1 MTGAPP
7 PQIPPSVAW
16 WVVLLKE
23 VGFPTFMA
31 LVLLYAVVVHFPK
44 LLQDISDKATAAA
57 VDRAQIEQKLDLIL
71 MELRKR

>member
-1 MTGAPP
+1 LTGAPP
-7 PQIPPSVAW
+7 PGQPPPGLTW

-44 LLQDISDKATAAA
+44 LLQETVDKAHLGHM
-57 VDRAQIEQKLDLIL
+57 QIEQKLDLIL
-71 MELRKR
+71 IDLRKR